1 MLTSFLIIG
10 FSAVGLHT
18 VTDWQLPRVRYF
30 RRGGLRFLRIG
41 KLQVSYCVCK
51 ESI

>member
-18 VTDWQLPRVRYF
+18 VTDWQLPRARYT
-30 RRGGLRFLRIG
+30 RRGGMRFFRIG
-41 KLQVSYCVCK
+41 KLQFSFCVCR